1 MGPGGA
7 DAIECPVRQITKG
20 SIYPARIE
28 IGGIGSMRKHGLYIV
43 GLVLFTC
50 AAVSEAEQAPS
61 ETSDDP
67 SLQATVHSYCFGC
80 HNDVLMTAGLSLQNA
95 DLRNVA
101 GEAEIWEKVLRK
113 LKVRTMPPA
122 GIPRPDLATYDAFAD
137 YLETS
142 LDKHASV
149 HPHPGRPSIRRMNR
163 TEYINALRDLLAV
176 EINDDTILP
185 SDDTMFGFDNIG
197 DVLTLSPL
205 LAEQYISAA
214 RKVRR
219 QALGEPE
226 MQPVFD
232 IYTVSGYLMQT
243 EWMGE
248 DMPFGSRGGV
258 SVNHHFPMD
267 GEYVVQVRLQRNSR
281 EYIRGLTE
289 PHQFDLR
296 LDGKRITQITIGGE
310 KHGKSAGIFSSG
322 SSGDVEQEHYERTAD
337 DALEARFSAKAGTR
351 KLTVTFLKET
361 TIPEEPLYARH
372 TLYDYAQYKG
382 GDPAVHTV
390 AVGGPYNARGVGQT
404 ASREKILT
412 CRPARNDNEACAR
425 RILSGLA
432 RRAYRRPPT
441 DLELEDLMRFYRQGQ
456 GGGFEQG
463 IGLAIERMLAGPE
476 FLFLVVEQPQEAEP
490 GEIFSISDL
499 ELATQLSFFLWA
511 TIPDEE
517 LLGLAESGRLSRPE
531 VLEQQV
537 RRMLD
542 DPRSDTLIQNFASQ
556 WLQLGKLNATAPNTD
571 LFPYFDDNLK
581 QAFRSE
587 TQLFFD
593 YILRNDRPLLELLN
607 ADYTFVNNR
616 LAVHYGIPDVYGSHF
631 RKVAL
636 PDSSRGGLLG
646 QGSVLTVTSYPN
658 RTAPVIRGKWILENV
673 LGAPP
678 PPPPPNVPSLRAEND
693 EGKVLNMRQQM
704 EQHRANP
711 VCASCHKVMDP
722 LGFAL
727 ENYDA
732 VGKWR
737 TVDSASNSA
746 IDSSGTLPDGTPF
759 TGLVELREVLIEK
772 RQEDFILTTIEK
784 LLTYALGREV
794 EYHDAPVMRAI
805 MRESAPDEHRLSS
818 IIMAIVQSTP
828 FQMRRVPTYDD
839 I

>member
-1 MGPGGA
+1 M
-7 DAIECPVRQITKG
+7 
-20 SIYPARIE
+20 S
-28 IGGIGSMRKHGLYIV
+28 KHKFSFV
-43 GLVLFTC
+43 WFVFC
-50 AAVSEAEQAPS
+50 ACMSACDGEQATSENSENPS
-61 ETSDDP
+61 FQT
-67 SLQATVHSYCFGC
+67 TVHSYCVGC
-80 HNDVLMTAGLSLQNA
+80 HNDALQTAGLSLQQV
-95 DLRNVA
+95 DVENVA
-101 GEAEIWEKVLRK
+101 EGAEIWEKVLRK
-113 LKVRTMPPA
+113 LKVRTMPPS
-122 GIPRPDLATYDAFAD
+122 GIPRPDPATYDAIAS

-142 LDKHASV
+142 LDRHASAQ
-149 HPHPGRPSIRRMNR
+149 PHPGRPSIRRINR
-163 TEYINALRDLLAV
+163 TEYINAVHDLLAV

-226 MQPVFD
+226 MQPVFE
-232 IYTVSGYLMQT
+232 IYTVSGYLMQSD
-243 EWMGE
+243 WMGE
-248 DMPFGSRGGV
+248 EMPFGSKGGT
-258 SVNHHFPMD
+258 SVNHYFPMD
-267 GEYVVQVRLQRNSR
+267 GEYIVQVRLHRNSR

-296 LDGKRITQITIGGE
+296 LDGERIKQITIGGE
-310 KHGKSAGIFSSG
+310 KHGRSAGIFSTG
-322 SSGDVEQEHYERTAD
+322 ASGDVEQEHYERTAD
-337 DALEARFSAKAGTR
+337 EALEARFNAKAGTR
-351 KLTVTFLKET
+351 KLTVTFLEET

-390 AVGGPYNARGVGQT
+390 AVGGPYNATGVGQT
-404 ASREKILT
+404 ASRKKILT
-412 CRPARNDNEACAR
+412 CRPADDEDEACAR
-425 RILSGLA
+425 RILSDLA
-432 RRAYRRPPT
+432 HRAYRRMPT
-441 DLELEDLMRFYRQGQ
+441 NLELEDLMEFYRQGQ
-456 GGGFEQG
+456 IRGFEQG

-476 FLFLVVEQPQEAEP
+476 FLFLVVDRPRGMEA
-490 GEIFSISDL
+490 GEIFPISDL

-511 TIPDEE
+511 TIPDDE
-517 LLGLAESGRLSRPE
+517 LLGLAESGRLSKAE

-542 DPRSDTLIQNFASQ
+542 DPRSDTLIEKFAAQ
-556 WLQLGKLNATAPNTD
+556 WLQLGKLNAAAPNSD

-581 QAFRSE
+581 QAFRAE
-587 TQLFFD
+587 TELFFEHV
-593 YILRNDRPLLELLN
+593 LRNDRPLLELLN

-616 LAVHYGIPDVYGSHF
+616 LARHYGIPDVYGSHF
-631 RKVAL
+631 RKVTL
-636 PDSSRGGLLG
+636 PDPARGGLLG

-658 RTAPVIRGKWILENV
+658 RTAPVIRGKWILENI

-678 PPPPPNVPSLRAEND
+678 PPPPPNVPSLRQEND

-737 TVDSASNSA
+737 IVDAASNSP
-746 IDSSGTLPDGTPF
+746 IDSSGALPDGTPF
-759 TGLVELREVLIEK
+759 EGLVELREVLIEK

-784 LLTYALGREV
+784 LLTYALGREID
-794 EYHDAPVMRAI
+794 YHDAPAMRTI
-805 MRESAPDEHRLSS
+805 MRQSEADDYRLSS
-818 IIMAIVQSTP
+818 LIMAIVKSTP
-828 FQMRRVPTYDD
+828 FQMRRVPSHDD